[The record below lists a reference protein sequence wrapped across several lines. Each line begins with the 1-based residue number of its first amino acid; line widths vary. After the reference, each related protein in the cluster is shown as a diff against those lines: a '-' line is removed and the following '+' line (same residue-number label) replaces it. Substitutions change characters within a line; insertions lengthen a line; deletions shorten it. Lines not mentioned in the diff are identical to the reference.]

1 MQTLD
6 RSYDELDISSFK
18 FWTHTPRKRDEI
30 FGALRAARPV
40 SWHRPVEDGG
50 GNRADTGG
58 FWAVTSHRHV
68 REAYLMPE
76 VLLSGNG
83 VFYEDVPEEANVGM
97 SFIAMD
103 APRHTQLR
111 KLVSQAFTPRRVAD
125 LEDSARVHARA
136 IVDRMIDEG
145 PGDFVTQASAPMPTE
160 VMADLIGI
168 DTPDERRW
176 FSEKADD
183 FANWNEPAKLARYG
197 VDHPGLVMVQTIID
211 MRAAFKELADDRR
224 KHRRRDFISDLVEAR
239 VDGQSLTDDE
249 IGNFLCL
256 MVVAGTDTTKQT
268 MSHAMQGLTAV
279 PESKQALLD
288 DFESAGPSAVE
299 EMIRWSSVGMGF
311 RRTAARDL
319 ELGGQRILEGEKVVL
334 FIISANRDEAVFDDP
349 WRFDVRRPNV
359 NRHIAMGVGP
369 HHCLGS
375 ALAKMELRVFF
386 GELLSRVPDIE
397 AGEPVYAI
405 GNHMHSV
412 RTLPCHF

>member
-1 MQTLD
+1 MQTIE
-6 RSYDELDISSFK
+6 RAYDDLDISSFD
-18 FWTHTPRKRDEI
+18 FWTRTPRERDHI
-30 FGALRAARPV
+30 FRELRTERPI

-50 GNRADTGG
+50 GNRAATGG

-68 REAYLMPE
+68 REAYLMTD

-83 VFYEDVPEEANVGM
+83 VFYEDVPEEANIGM

-111 KLVSQAFTPRRVAD
+111 RLVSQAFTARRITG
-125 LEDSARVHARA
+125 LEDSARVHANA
-136 IVDRMIDEG
+136 IIDRMIDEG
-145 PGDFVTQASAPMPTE
+145 PADFVTQAAAPMPTE

-168 DTPDERRW
+168 DSPSERTW
-176 FSEKADD
+176 FSAKADD
-183 FANWNEPAKLARYG
+183 FANWNEPEKLARYG

-224 KHRRRDFISDLVEAR
+224 RHCRNDFISDLVEAR
-239 VDGQSLTDDE
+239 VEGQSLTDDE

-268 MSHAMQGLTAV
+268 MSHAMHGLTAY
-279 PESKQALLD
+279 PDARQALLH
-288 DFESAGPSAVE
+288 DFDGTIDSGVE
-299 EMIRWSSVGMGF
+299 EMVRYSSVGMGF

-319 ELGGQRILEGEKVVL
+319 ELGGQQILQGEKVVL
-334 FIISANRDEAVFDDP
+334 FIISGNRDEQVFDDP

-375 ALAKMELRVFF
+375 ALAKLELRVFF
-386 GELLSRVPDIE
+386 GELLARIPKIE
-397 AGEPVYAI
+397 AGDPVYAI
-405 GNHMHSV
+405 GNHMHAV
-412 RTLPCHF
+412 RTLPIHF